1 MAYIFKNEPYQHQRD
16 VLLKSWNKEAWAWFL
31 EMGTGKTFISL
42 NNAGILFER
51 ELIDTLI
58 VLAPKGVFQN
68 WSSIEI
74 PKHLPERIERN
85 VVVWRPSP
93 NKKQKEALTDLI
105 TESSVKLKI
114 LVMNIESL
122 STKKGLN
129 YLEMV
134 LKANKAMLVIDEST
148 TIKSPTA
155 KRTKSL
161 LKLAKL
167 AHYRRILSGF
177 PVTQSPMD
185 LWSQCKFLGDELLG
199 AYSKSFHH
207 FQHHYAIIK
216 RQNMGGHSFNMVVGY
231 RNLDELSETL
241 KGFSSR
247 VTKEEC
253 LDLPPKNY
261 ITRDIELTEDQGRIY
276 MELKEYCV
284 AHLEDAEFMTT
295 NNVMTQLIRMQQVLS
310 GHTKSDSGELI
321 EIKNNR
327 LNELLSCCAEISGKI
342 VIFSRFRYDIQNITR
357 ELNKVYG
364 LGAAVSYYGDT
375 DNDARVA
382 AIDDF
387 QEGKARFFVSNPVTG
402 GYGITLTASQTVIYY
417 ANSFD
422 LSSRMQSESRIHRM
436 GQEGRC
442 VTYIDFVCRN
452 SIDEQITKA
461 LKSKMDISLKV
472 LGEQLENWLQ

>member
-1 MAYIFKNEPYQHQRD
+1 MAYLFKNEPYQHQRD
-16 VLLKSWNKEAWAWFL
+16 VLLKSWNKTAWAWFL

-74 PKHLPERIERN
+74 PKHLPERIERKM
-85 VVVWRPSP
+85 VVWRPSP
-93 NKKQKEALTDLI
+93 NKKQKEELTGLI
-105 TESSVKLKI
+105 TEDSVKLKI

-129 YLEMV
+129 FLEMV

-161 LKLAKL
+161 LKLGSL

-185 LWSQCKFLGDELLG
+185 LWSQCKFLGDEMLG
-199 AYSKSFHH
+199 SYSKSFHH

-216 RQNMGGHSFNMVVGY
+216 RQNMGGHQFNMVVGY
-231 RNLDELSETL
+231 RNLEELGETL

-261 ITRDIELTEDQGRIY
+261 ITRDIELTED
-276 MELKEYCV
+276 
-284 AHLEDAEFMTT
+284 
-295 NNVMTQLIRMQQVLS
+295 
-310 GHTKSDSGELI
+310 
-321 EIKNNR
+321 NR
-327 LNELLSCCAEISGKI
+327 LTELLSCCAEISGKI
-342 VIFSRFRYDIQNITR
+342 VIFSRFRYDIKKITE
-357 ELNKVYG
+357 ELNKIYG
-364 LGAAVSYYGDT
+364 PGSAVSYFGDT
-375 DNDARVA
+375 TNDERVA
-382 AIDDF
+382 AIDSF

-472 LGEQLENWLQ
+472 LGEELENWLN

>member
-31 EMGTGKTFISL
+31 EMGTGKTFISLNNAGKTFISL

-261 ITRDIELTEDQGRIY
+261 ITRDIEL
-276 MELKEYCV
+276 
-284 AHLEDAEFMTT
+284 
-295 NNVMTQLIRMQQVLS
+295 
-310 GHTKSDSGELI
+310 
-321 EIKNNR
+321 
-327 LNELLSCCAEISGKI
+327 
-342 VIFSRFRYDIQNITR
+342 
-357 ELNKVYG
+357 
-364 LGAAVSYYGDT
+364 
-375 DNDARVA
+375 
-382 AIDDF
+382 
-387 QEGKARFFVSNPVTG
+387 
-402 GYGITLTASQTVIYY
+402 AS
-417 ANSFD
+417 
-422 LSSRMQSESRIHRM
+422 
-436 GQEGRC
+436 
-442 VTYIDFVCRN
+442 
-452 SIDEQITKA
+452 
-461 LKSKMDISLKV
+461 
-472 LGEQLENWLQ
+472 

>member
-1 MAYIFKNEPYQHQRD
+1 MAYLFKNEPYQHQRD
-16 VLLKSWNKEAWAWFL
+16 VLLKSWNKTAWAWFL

-74 PKHLPERIERN
+74 PKHLPERIERKM
-85 VVVWRPSP
+85 VVWRPSP
-93 NKKQKEALTDLI
+93 NKKQKEELTGLI
-105 TESSVKLKI
+105 TEDSVKLKI

-129 YLEMV
+129 FLEMV

-161 LKLAKL
+161 LKLGSL
-167 AHYRRILSGF
+167 AHYRRI
-177 PVTQSPMD
+177 
-185 LWSQCKFLGDELLG
+185 
-199 AYSKSFHH
+199 HH

-216 RQNMGGHSFNMVVGY
+216 RQNMGGHQFNMVVGY
-231 RNLDELSETL
+231 RNLEELGETL

-310 GHTKSDSGELI
+310 GHTKSDAGDLI

-327 LNELLSCCAEISGKI
+327 LTELLSCCAEISGKI
-342 VIFSRFRYDIQNITR
+342 VIFSRFRYDIKKITE
-357 ELNKVYG
+357 ELNKIYG
-364 LGAAVSYYGDT
+364 PGSAVSYFGDT
-375 DNDARVA
+375 TNDERVA
-382 AIDDF
+382 AIDSF

-472 LGEQLENWLQ
+472 LGEELENWLN